1 MRHPVAVGRKKSRSK
16 IEETIPIFPLDIEG
30 GGHSYTHDSHDLSD
44 DPPPTAL
51 VREQLLLIQ
60 SQTCLKTF
68 WRLLAYRAE
77 AIPSSLHLALLGT
90 KYVADMRFEVP
101 EFPYA
106 TAHPG
111 AFREPQVSRT
121 ILQRA
126 SRTQEGHKSFDIG
139 GSGNLLQRLHAR
151 GVRTYCNVKFQT
163 RVVKSA
169 SCIFKELGS
178 A

>member
-1 MRHPVAVGRKKSRSK
+1 MAVGRKKSRSK
-16 IEETIPIFPLDIEG
+16 TEETTPLFPLDIEG
-30 GGHSYTHDSHDLSD
+30 GGHSDTHDSHDLSD

-60 SQTCLKTF
+60 SQTSLKAF

-121 ILQRA
+121 EL
-126 SRTQEGHKSFDIG
+126 SFRELPG
-139 GSGNLLQRLHAR
+139 LRKVTNLLILEVRETFFNAYMPR